1 MTMYDSL
8 GRIMKNAAMAMLIFC
23 VPLLVAQTPKY
34 RPQEGKLKVGDAMP
48 VVTLEDL
55 AGKNKVNLAGLK
67 NKPVILIFGS
77 CT

>member
-1 MTMYDSL
+1 
-8 GRIMKNAAMAMLIFC
+8 MKNAALAIFVLC
-23 VPLLVAQTPKY
+23 VPFLIAQTPKQ

-55 AGKNKVNLAGLK
+55 AGKTKVKLAELK
-67 NKPVILIFGS
+67 SKPVVLIFGS